1 MEEINIRRAK
11 ESDIP
16 AIDRL
21 LYQVHKVHSDV
32 RPDLFKAGFKK
43 YTDSELNLIIADDK
57 RPVLLQKRKA
67 VFQVMLFVCIN
78 RMKVII

>member
-16 AIDRL
+16 DIDRL

-43 YTDSELNLIIADDK
+43 
-57 RPVLLQKRKA
+57 
-67 VFQVMLFVCIN
+67 
-78 RMKVII
+78 